1 MQNNVFGPAP
11 NSSDDEAEVGSSED
25 VGGDEIV
32 ALVADAKTA
41 KQLEE
46 LLKKEVSFSTVQP
59 VLQQCISALV
69 NQSRAFAVLNQRVHQ
84 QDENINQLLS
94 LVSSQTSVADELKV
108 KVHRVVSSQEEIE
121 ASVKEAKET
130 GEAHD
135 QRLRDSA
142 KSLSFIENHVKSN
155 SHRITSNIVKIEE
168 LTDRVESVE
177 SSASNPDT
185 AEAVVRTPVS
195 TIDPSELM
203 DLEKRLLDKLSEIE
217 EDQETHKKEVV
228 EAYEALKKE
237 VPALASKTDVEQL
250 RTDTA
255 ARATE
260 SERDLYKE
268 LKLLKEGLTASTEA
282 SQLTDNS
289 YDESLRKL
297 EDLISQAHNEAT
309 EAKRRI
315 TATSESLLKEMQ
327 SMFGRKLENYV
338 TGKMVDINQQV
349 KSLEAG
355 FTAQAG
361 AMSRVQHASAEV
373 AVLSS
378 TFATFQEEFR
388 HLENDVV
395 PNMTNDITVL
405 HGVMRDA
412 GYLLTELKSGMEE
425 KEAGAA
431 PPSTLAKS
439 ENADEEARQQL
450 AQVSSQM
457 NHLTRKLADLLALDE
472 KIVRL
477 QKRVEASEAE
487 TGELSMEFKE
497 RDESTQSQVSQATR
511 DIESLQ
517 KQMGKRPTTVHM
529 EEHISEMIERS
540 AASVWFKCEAELIKL
555 RALQDE
561 ASSLSHKDSE
571 KAEEAQSNM
580 LAMRQSLVELEAKR
594 RVDYAEVV
602 QKCEGIME
610 NSKQGLFKQGEA
622 QRSLVN
628 KDLKKMR
635 ENVETVRPLVNNVQ
649 SKLED
654 IETCKAQQWQMGK
667 TVLELTQRVQTLQT
681 MVDSQTLQLSSGQG
695 EAVKE
700 EGNEGTQPPSNWE
713 YALTSRCLSC
723 SRPRTAEFMHE
734 EHLPSDSRPGS
745 PPGRK
750 GSPPG
755 IRAGSPDPE
764 PPSQSPPKRLR
775 PQSSFPSRG
784 KSEAHKDHR
793 TEIYRRSQTLQRRI
807 MTKSARTPKTPDLTS
822 LEAAPPQLRLP
833 YGSPVRVPKSGVL
846 TSSTIS
852 ESATPSTM
860 SKLSSGG
867 SGPSLFN
874 LTTSPRQT
882 AQNPLEHDR
891 EFVPWMNP
899 TAAATS

>member
-477 QKRVEASEAE
+477 QKRVEASE
-487 TGELSMEFKE
+487 
-497 RDESTQSQVSQATR
+497 
-511 DIESLQ
+511 
-517 KQMGKRPTTVHM
+517 HM

-700 EGNEGTQPPSNWE
+700 EGNEGTQPPSNW
-713 YALTSRCLSC
+713 
-723 SRPRTAEFMHE
+723 
-734 EHLPSDSRPGS
+734 
-745 PPGRK
+745 
-750 GSPPG
+750 
-755 IRAGSPDPE
+755 
-764 PPSQSPPKRLR
+764 
-775 PQSSFPSRG
+775 
-784 KSEAHKDHR
+784 

-860 SKLSSGG
+860 SK
-867 SGPSLFN
+867 
-874 LTTSPRQT
+874 
-882 AQNPLEHDR
+882 
-891 EFVPWMNP
+891 
-899 TAAATS
+899 